1 MKKILSLA
9 IFLAAGSIH
18 CPGQENV
25 HSPSATEFVRYER
38 IPVSYFNGLPSIE
51 IPLYTAE
58 TKDLYL
64 PISLSYHASGIKVN
78 QYPTAVGLGWNLNAG
93 GGIARIVNGIPD
105 ETCSLDI
112 IDQTGTGFSGD
123 TDPGYWFSSRYMDRN
138 DWASEERLKD
148 YAEIAG
154 IIDYDTEPDEFS
166 INAYGLNGS
175 IYFYRDK
182 DGVIHSI
189 VKSGNGESF
198 KVETPTILDNPENR

>member
-1 MKKILSLA
+1 MKKILSLV

-18 CPGQENV
+18 CHGQGNV

-93 GGIARIVNGIPD
+93 GGIVRIVNGIPD
-105 ETCSLDI
+105 ETCNRDI
-112 IDQTGTGFSGD
+112 ADQTGIGFSGD

-154 IIDYDTEPDEFS
+154 IIDYDTEPDENPAEAKS
-166 INAYGLNGS
+166 AMHHI
-175 IYFYRDK
+175 I
-182 DGVIHSI
+182 IH
-189 VKSGNGESF
+189 KN
-198 KVETPTILDNPENR
+198 